1 MFKLDLRLFS
11 EAVQGKK
18 LVYLFRPIS
27 KESTSAGTALAFT
40 TENGRTKSKDAES
53 TATKDG
59 SIRTPGVTET
69 EITATCIM
77 ASDDTMI
84 AALETAME
92 DDELIEV
99 WEANLEKAGTEEGTY
114 KGAYY
119 QGYLT
124 SLEITSSAEDY
135 VECSL
140 TFGINGSGQ
149 SGDVTVSAT
158 QQEIASYVFRDTDIV
173 SS

>member
-1 MFKLDLRLFS
+1 
-11 EAVQGKK
+11 
-18 LVYLFRPIS
+18 
-27 KESTSAGTALAFT
+27 
-40 TENGRTKSKDAES
+40 
-53 TATKDG
+53 
-59 SIRTPGVTET
+59 
-69 EITATCIM
+69 
-77 ASDDTMI
+77 MI